1 LIHVT
6 NAKRPE
12 DRIRRNKPTVLNAR
26 DDYMPEPPESLPD
39 ELLDRWE
46 DFWGSAAASLVDE
59 ESDYLV
65 VSRLFRLYALAE
77 NAMTAIEEKEPPT
90 ANEISTMVRLSS
102 ELRMI
107 EGALGIS
114 PRSRTALGVTAGDSG
129 DSLDDFID

>member
-1 LIHVT
+1 MT

-12 DRIRRNKPTVLNAR
+12 DRIRRNKLKVLNAR
-26 DDYMPEPPESLPD
+26 DDYMPDAPEGLSD
-39 ELLDRWE
+39 ELLDYWE
-46 DFWGSAAASLVDE
+46 DFWCSAAASMVDE
-59 ESDYLV
+59 DSDYLV
-65 VSRLFRLYALAE
+65 VSRLFRLYALNEKALS
-77 NAMTAIEEKEPPT
+77 AIEAKDNPT
-90 ANEISTMVRLSS
+90 GNELSAVVRLSS